1 MTAASFRLVRRVLWG
16 VATVAT
22 MGGVAAMLLPA
33 ASHVA
38 PLPPTVPEVGEAPAL
53 LVATAAAEEVV
64 LANIFAEGRTPPPTR
79 YQPPDLTEESADGMM
94 AAPPEAMPGMPPDS
108 AALAGEVP
116 RLFGTVVAPS
126 GPRALLQLSLATG
139 PRLYGA
145 GDRDGGY
152 TVLAIDPGVVVLR
165 GPGGRRTLRLEPE
178 D

>member
-1 MTAASFRLVRRVLWG
+1 MTASRVRLLRLTFWG

-22 MGGVAAMLLPA
+22 LGGIAAMLWPA
-33 ASHVA
+33 SARVA

-53 LVATAAAEEVV
+53 MVATAAAEEVV
-64 LANIFAEGRTPPPTR
+64 LANVFAEGRTPPPTR

-94 AAPPEAMPGMPPDS
+94 AAPPDMMPGMSPDS

-116 RLFGTVVAPS
+116 RLFGTVVSPT
-126 GPRALLQLSLATG
+126 GPRALLQLSFATG